1 MKVVQLFI
9 KGAGMSDNNLKKYI
23 LETIDSLKSEELS
36 ISTIIEH
43 IDYINKIRYTED
55 EVIKQLIEIIK
66 ERKI

>member
-1 MKVVQLFI
+1 
-9 KGAGMSDNNLKKYI
+9 MSDNNLKIYI

>member
-23 LETIDSLKSEELS
+23 LETIDSLKSEDFS

-43 IDYINKIRYTED
+43 IDYINKIRYTEG
-55 EVIKQLIEIIK
+55 EVIRQLIKIVK

>member
-1 MKVVQLFI
+1 
-9 KGAGMSDNNLKKYI
+9 MSDNNLKKDI

-43 IDYINKIRYTED
+43 IDYINKIRYAEG
-55 EVIKQLIEIIK
+55 EVIKQLIEMIK